1 MEDMKLQIEN
11 IILKV
16 ENLMQKNTILEM
28 KLEKHMEKYKKYYI
42 NEKPTLK
49 WKRRRFFKSSTLE

>member
-1 MEDMKLQIEN
+1 MEENTKLQLEN

-28 KLEKHMEKYKKYYI
+28 KLEEHIKKYKSY
-42 NEKPTLK
+42 
-49 WKRRRFFKSSTLE
+49 FK